1 MSPSFTDMINHRLY
15 IFFLRRELAE
25 DIYERGLGAEDLN
38 LSVRDSYEGD
48 LSRRG
53 VNDLVE
59 RDPFF
64 GAIMFV
70 SALSFPRST

>member
-1 MSPSFTDMINHRLY
+1 M
-15 IFFLRRELAE
+15 
-25 DIYERGLGAEDLN
+25 YERGLGGEDLS
-38 LSVRDSYEGD
+38 LSVRDFYEGD

-70 SALSFPRST
+70 SALPFSRSK

>member
-1 MSPSFTDMINHRLY
+1 MGLT
-15 IFFLRRELAE
+15 IFYCRRELAE
-25 DIYERGLGAEDLN
+25 SVYERGLGAEDLS
-38 LSVRDSYEGD
+38 LSGRDFYEGD

-70 SALSFPRST
+70 SALPFPRSK